1 MEWPVAQGLGWEL
14 WGPQIM
20 TELPL
25 ALSGSGLR
33 ASSDG
38 HRRTQHLLE
47 GGEAGAGLRVLWEHK
62 RDSRADPG
70 HPRKAA
76 EWRWPLRW
84 SSQGS

>member
-1 MEWPVAQGLGWEL
+1 MMGT
-14 WGPQIM
+14 GP
-20 TELPL
+20 
-25 ALSGSGLR
+25 LR
-33 ASSDG
+33 
-38 HRRTQHLLE
+38 HLLE
-47 GGEAGAGLRVLWEHK
+47 GGDAGAGLRVLWEHK